1 MVWLRFLRRMSFLRM
16 RTLAYASFLFVFG
29 VALIM
34 YLAEPD
40 TFGSYFRA
48 VYWTMTTVVTVG
60 YGDFFPN
67 TDFGR
72 FMTIFVFIF
81 GIGIV
86 GGLISKLVDGVQLI
100 RNQKERG
107 LLQVKETG
115 HTLVFGYSRRSKHV
129 IDELLETTDVIL
141 IDDLEREP
149 FSHPRFHYVSGDP
162 ALDATLQRAN
172 IKKATRA
179 IVLADH
185 SIPPALADGRTL
197 LIAASIERANP
208 NIYTIVEMMLEEHLD
223 SFEQVKVD
231 EVLLGDE
238 TVARMAILAAYHPGV
253 SKVVTNL
260 LTKDGDG
267 MFSLPAKP
275 EWQTFRD
282 AFHILLEDGVTILS
296 DGKRL
301 DLNRRLNEPI
311 PPNTTLIVLCSEE
324 TAQRIG
330 AV

>member
-1 MVWLRFLRRMSFLRM
+1 MVWLRFLRKVSFLRM
-16 RTLAYASFLFVFG
+16 RTLGYASLIFVFG
-29 VALIM
+29 VAGIM
-34 YLAEPD
+34 YALEPE

-67 TDFGR
+67 SDTGR
-72 FMTIFVFIF
+72 ILTIFVFIF

-115 HTLVFGYSRRSKHV
+115 HTVVFGYSRRSKHV
-129 IDELLETTDVIL
+129 IESLLEHTDVVL
-141 IDDLEREP
+141 VDDLEREP
-149 FSHPRFHYVSGDP
+149 FSHPRFHYVCGDP
-162 ALDATLQRAN
+162 ALTSTLERAH
-172 IKKATRA
+172 IEKAVRA

-185 SIPPALADGRTL
+185 SIPPVHADGRTL
-197 LIAASIERANP
+197 LIASSIERANP

-238 TVARMAILAAYHPGV
+238 TIARMAILASHHPGV
-253 SKVVTNL
+253 TKVVTDL
-260 LTKDGDG
+260 LTKDGEG
-267 MFSLPAKP
+267 MFSIPTRP
-275 EWQTFRD
+275 EWATYRD
-282 AFHILLEDGVTILS
+282 AYHALLEEGVTILS

-301 DLNRRLNEPI
+301 DLNRRLDETI
-311 PPNTTLIVLCSEE
+311 PKNGTLIVLCSEE
-324 TAQRIG
+324 TASRIG
-330 AV
+330 AI